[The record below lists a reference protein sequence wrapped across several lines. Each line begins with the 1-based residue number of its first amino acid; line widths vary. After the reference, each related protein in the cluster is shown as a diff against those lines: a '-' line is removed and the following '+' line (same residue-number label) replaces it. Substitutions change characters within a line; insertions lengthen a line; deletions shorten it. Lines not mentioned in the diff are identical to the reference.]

1 MLVLELLVYVVNLNF
16 ATCSFS
22 LMDTKKTK
30 QNKTNKLELIDCSQ
44 IRKNL
49 PIKQLH
55 CKREFTFD

>member
-44 IRKNL
+44 TRK
-49 PIKQLH
+49 
-55 CKREFTFD
+55 FTN